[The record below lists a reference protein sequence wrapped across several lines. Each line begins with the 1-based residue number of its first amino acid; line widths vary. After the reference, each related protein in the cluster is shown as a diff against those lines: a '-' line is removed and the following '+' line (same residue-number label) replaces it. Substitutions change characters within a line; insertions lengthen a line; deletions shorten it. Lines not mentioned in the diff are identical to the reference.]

1 MRRMSFLFRPA
12 LIACLLTLSIAP
24 LRAADTDQP
33 ACTAPD
39 RPLRPVAATHT
50 PAPYPQMS
58 QMTSEEGTTL
68 LQVSIGADGVP
79 TQVSV
84 AASSG
89 SVRLDEAAVAH
100 IKDNWRWNAPIIGC
114 KPAASET
121 RVSVKW
127 DLRNTAANAFLPANV
142 FMDAKDY
149 PPEALKRREQGNVTM
164 AVVVNAQGQVYP
176 LVVRSSGFPDLDQK
190 SVEVIKGWRFS
201 PGVLEGRTMLTQI
214 FLTSVWKID
223 GPPK

>member
-1 MRRMSFLFRPA
+1 MTALIRPA
-12 LIACLLTLSIAP
+12 LIAGLLAFSISP

-58 QMTSEEGTTL
+58 QMTSEEGTTIVT
-68 LQVSIGADGVP
+68 VSIGADGVP
-79 TQVSV
+79 TKVTV
-84 AASSG
+84 ATSSG

-100 IKDNWRWNAPIIGC
+100 IRDNWRWNAPIIGC

-127 DLRNTAANAFLPANV
+127 DLRNNMAANAFQPPNV

-149 PPEALKRREQGNVTM
+149 PPDALKRREQGSVTM
-164 AVVVNAQGQVYP
+164 AVVITPQGQVQP
-176 LVVRSSGFPDLDQK
+176 VVVRSSGFPELDQK
-190 SVEVIKGWRFS
+190 SVEVIKGWHFA

-214 FLTSVWKID
+214 FLVSVWKID
-223 GPPK
+223 GQPK

>member
-1 MRRMSFLFRPA
+1 MSFLFRPA
-12 LIACLLTLSIAP
+12 LIAGLLASSISP
-24 LRAADTDQP
+24 LRAADADQP

-39 RPLRPVAATHT
+39 RPLRPVMATHT

-58 QMTSEEGTTL
+58 VMTSEEGTTIVT
-68 LQVSIGADGVP
+68 VSIGADGVP
-79 TQVSV
+79 TK
-84 AASSG
+84 AAVFTSSG

-127 DLRNTAANAFLPANV
+127 DLSNTAANAFQPASV
-142 FMDAKDY
+142 FMDARDY
-149 PPEALKRREQGNVTM
+149 PPDALKRREQGNVTM
-164 AVVVNAQGQVYP
+164 AVVVTAQGQVQP
-176 LVVRSSGFPDLDQK
+176 IVLRSSGFPDLDQK

-201 PGVLEGRTMLTQI
+201 PGVLDGRPMMSQI
-214 FLTSVWKID
+214 FLVSVWKID
-223 GPPK
+223 GQPK